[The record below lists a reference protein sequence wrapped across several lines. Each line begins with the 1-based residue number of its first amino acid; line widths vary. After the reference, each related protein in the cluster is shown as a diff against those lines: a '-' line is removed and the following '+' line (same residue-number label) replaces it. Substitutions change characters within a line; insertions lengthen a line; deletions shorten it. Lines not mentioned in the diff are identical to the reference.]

1 MRADAAEASLCTEES
16 EKRIVGAMARTKEF
30 EREEVLD
37 RAIDAFADHGFAG
50 TSTETVLQAMGISRQ
65 SMYDTFGDKRRLY
78 LEALERYN
86 AHSIAQ
92 ILASLQS
99 AASPLAGI
107 EAALVDFASRPSSVA
122 ALGCLG
128 VSSVCEFGVSD
139 AEVNAINQAASKRL
153 AGALDRAVTEGQHS
167 GEIDAG
173 LKLRATTQFI
183 LAMFSGMKVAARGGA
198 TIATLRDMARM
209 AIRSLKP

>member
-1 MRADAAEASLCTEES
+1 
-16 EKRIVGAMARTKEF
+16 MARTKEF
-30 EREEVLD
+30 ERDEVLD

-50 TSTETVLQAMGISRQ
+50 TSTDTVLQAMGISRQ

-78 LEALERYN
+78 LEALERYS
-86 AHSIAQ
+86 AHSVTQ

-107 EAALVDFASRPSSVA
+107 EAALVDFASRPQAVA
-122 ALGCLG
+122 SLGCLG

-139 AEVNAINQAASKRL
+139 EEVSQVNQAASKRL
-153 AGALDRAVTEGQHS
+153 VSAFERAVTDGQQA

-173 LKLRATTQFI
+173 LKPRAAVQFI
-183 LAMFSGMKVAARGGA
+183 LAMLTGMKVAARGGA
-198 TIATLRDMARM
+198 SVATLREMARV
-209 AIRSLKP
+209 ALRSLRA

>member
-1 MRADAAEASLCTEES
+1 
-16 EKRIVGAMARTKEF
+16 MARTKEF
-30 EREEVLD
+30 ERDQVLD

-50 TSTETVLQAMGISRQ
+50 TSTDTVLQAMGISRQ

-78 LEALERYN
+78 LEALERYST
-86 AHSIAQ
+86 HSVTQ

-107 EAALVDFASRPSSVA
+107 EAALVDFASRPQAVA
-122 ALGCLG
+122 SLGCLG

-139 AEVNAINQAASKRL
+139 EEVSQVNQAASKRL
-153 AGALDRAVTEGQHS
+153 VSAFERAVTEGQQA

-173 LKLRATTQFI
+173 LKPRAAVQFV
-183 LAMFSGMKVAARGGA
+183 LAMLTGMKVAARGGA
-198 TIATLRDMARM
+198 SVATLREMARV
-209 AIRSLKP
+209 ALRSLRA

>member
-1 MRADAAEASLCTEES
+1 
-16 EKRIVGAMARTKEF
+16 MARSKEF

-50 TSTETVLQAMGISRQ
+50 TSTDTVLQAMGISRQ

-78 LEALERYN
+78 LEALDRYN

-107 EAALVDFASRPSSVA
+107 EAALVDFASRPLSVA
-122 ALGCLG
+122 SLGCLG
-128 VSSVCEFGVSD
+128 VSSICEFGVSD
-139 AEVNAINQAASKRL
+139 DEVNTINQAASKRL
-153 AGALDRAVTEGQHS
+153 ASALDRAVTEGQRT
-167 GEIDAG
+167 GEIDAE
-173 LKLRATTQFI
+173 LKVRTATQFV
-183 LAMFSGMKVAARGGA
+183 LALLSGMKVAARGGA
-198 TIATLRDMARM
+198 TIATLREMARM
-209 AIRSLKP
+209 ALRSLRA